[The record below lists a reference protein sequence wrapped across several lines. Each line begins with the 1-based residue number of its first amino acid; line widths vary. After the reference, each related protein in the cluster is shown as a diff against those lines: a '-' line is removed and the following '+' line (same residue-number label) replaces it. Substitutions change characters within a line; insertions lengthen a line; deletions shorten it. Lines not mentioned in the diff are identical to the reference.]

1 MCRNCVK
8 SEFPQRDRLCS
19 ESGAYLVN
27 FAGCSVCKDQ
37 NRAPDSLKAKA
48 KAVVKEEDDGLTKEL
63 LTFEHTCVACGHVVS
78 KHCHEFWLEDG
89 YQEYRMECSLCG
101 LGEDSVSILPKDPK
115 KVSQIPL

>member
-1 MCRNCVK
+1 
-8 SEFPQRDRLCS
+8 LCS

-63 LTFEHTCVACGHVVS
+63 LTFERNVKKNIFTC
-78 KHCHEFWLEDG
+78 
-89 YQEYRMECSLCG
+89 EYT
-101 LGEDSVSILPKDPK
+101 
-115 KVSQIPL
+115 

>member
-1 MCRNCVK
+1 MMIHSDLLAVFRLVVNLKQPRGLGLIYSVLFK
-8 SEFPQRDRLCS
+8 YFPKKLNS
-19 ESGAYLVN
+19 
-27 FAGCSVCKDQ
+27 FF
-37 NRAPDSLKAKA
+37 PD
-48 KAVVKEEDDGLTKEL
+48 
-63 LTFEHTCVACGHVVS
+63 TCVACGHVVS